1 MTETMLP
8 DTAERENRLLKV
20 CGKLKS
26 AQQILI
32 LTHKSPD
39 GDTLGSGYA
48 LCRAL
53 IKLGKTAAVIC
64 SDPIPQRYDY
74 LKAGETDLADPDLI
88 VAVDIATTD
97 LLGDKLSVYS
107 DKVDVCIDH
116 HGSNSKFAKLTF
128 VDATAAA
135 ACEIFTELINK
146 LGVVIDKNIANCL
159 YTGIATDT
167 GCFRYSS
174 TTAKTLKTAAALIEA
189 GAESAKL
196 NKLLFETASRQRLEL
211 EKLALQNLEYY
222 CGGKAAVMVLSL
234 DMMKKSGA
242 QESETEGIPAI
253 PARIEGVEAGITLR
267 EKEDGSYKVSVRT
280 VKQLNASEICA
291 KFGGGG
297 HACAAGCRLTDNLE
311 TAKKEIVAA
320 VNDALKSISTKV

>member
-1 MTETMLP
+1 MIETNLP
-8 DTAERENRLLKV
+8 DTAAREKDIQRV
-20 CGKLKS
+20 GGILKS

-39 GDTLGSGYA
+39 GDTLGSGFA

-53 IKLGKTAAVIC
+53 IKLGKTAAVVC

-74 LKAGETDLADPDLI
+74 LKFGEKNIARPDLI

-97 LLGDKLSVYS
+97 LLGDKLSCYKEKI
-107 DKVDVCIDH
+107 DLCIDH
-116 HGSNSKFAKLTF
+116 HGSNSRFAEVSF
-128 VDATAAA
+128 VDSFAAA
-135 ACEIFTELINK
+135 SCEILAEVISK
-146 LGVVIDKNIANCL
+146 LGVEIDKNIADCL

-174 TTAKTLKTAAALIEA
+174 TTVKTLKTAAALVEA

-196 NKLLFETASRQRLEL
+196 NKLLFETVSKERLEL
-211 EKLALQNLEYY
+211 EKLALENLEYH

-234 DMMKKSGA
+234 DMMEKSGA
-242 QESETEGIPAI
+242 EESEIEGIPAI

-267 EKEDGSYKVSVRT
+267 EKKDGSYKISVRT
-280 VKQLNASEICA
+280 FKKLNASQICA
-291 KFGGGG
+291 EFGGGG
-297 HACAAGCRLTDNLE
+297 HYCAAGCILTDNLE
-311 TAKKEIVAA
+311 TAKSKIVGA
-320 VNDALKSISTKV
+320 VKDALDKLPQED

>member
-1 MTETMLP
+1 MTETNLP
-8 DTAERENRLLKV
+8 DTAAREKDLQKI
-20 CGKLKS
+20 CGILKS

-39 GDTLGSGYA
+39 GDTLGSGFA

-53 IKLGKTAAVIC
+53 IKLGKTAAVVC

-74 LKAGETDLADPDLI
+74 LRAGEKNLETPDLI

-97 LLGDKLSVYS
+97 LLGDKLSCYKENI
-107 DKVDVCIDH
+107 DLCIDH
-116 HGSNSKFAKLTF
+116 HGSNSRFAKFTF
-128 VDATAAA
+128 VDSNAAA
-135 ACEIFTELINK
+135 ACEIFTEVINK
-146 LGVVIDKNIANCL
+146 LGVEISKDIANCL

-174 TTAKTLKTAAALIEA
+174 TTAKTLKTAAALVEA

-196 NKLLFETASRQRLEL
+196 NKLLFETVSKERLEL
-211 EKLALQNLEYY
+211 EKLALQNLEYH

-234 DMMKKSGA
+234 DMMEKSGA
-242 QESETEGIPAI
+242 EESETEGIPAL

-267 EKEDGSYKVSVRT
+267 EKEDGSYKISVRT
-280 VKQLNASEICA
+280 VKKLNASQICA
-291 KFGGGG
+291 RFGGGG
-297 HACAAGCRLTDNLE
+297 HSCAAGCRLTDNLE
-311 TAKKEIVAA
+311 TAKSEIVGA
-320 VNDALKSISTKV
+320 VRDALEKLPSED